1 MSCTKYSSSVL
12 VITYFGGLLC
22 VVFVCCFVF
31 ICLLY
36 YYVYFFKVLLNCL
49 FCDCFLMFVVSFKD
63 ILFWFSEVNLF

>member
-1 MSCTKYSSSVL
+1 M
-12 VITYFGGLLC
+12 LL
-22 VVFVCCFVF
+22 FFVF
-31 ICLLY
+31 FLNICLLY